1 MTSDPILPIGPSRWP
16 SATPGAKV
24 DVNGESSFA
33 GLLQEAVA
41 QTSRLQHEADTL
53 AEQVARGHSGD
64 LAATMIAIEK
74 AQVSFQLMLQVR
86 NKVVEA
92 YQEIMRMPV

>member
-1 MTSDPILPIGPSRWP
+1 MASNPILPVGLSQGSVISSGS
-16 SATPGAKV
+16 KV
-24 DVNGESSFA
+24 DAAGNGSFA
-33 GLLQEAVA
+33 GLLREAVT
-41 QTSRLQHEADTL
+41 QTSRLQHEADAL
-53 AEQVARGHSGD
+53 VAQVTKGSSGD

-74 AQVSFQLMLQVR
+74 AQISFQLMLQVR

>member
-1 MTSDPILPIGPSRWP
+1 MASHPIVAIGPSREVTI
-16 SATPGAKV
+16 SPGRKV
-24 DVNGESSFA
+24 EGGADGSFA

-53 AEQVARGHSGD
+53 ADQVARGQSGD

-74 AQVSFQLMLQVR
+74 AQISFQLMLQVR